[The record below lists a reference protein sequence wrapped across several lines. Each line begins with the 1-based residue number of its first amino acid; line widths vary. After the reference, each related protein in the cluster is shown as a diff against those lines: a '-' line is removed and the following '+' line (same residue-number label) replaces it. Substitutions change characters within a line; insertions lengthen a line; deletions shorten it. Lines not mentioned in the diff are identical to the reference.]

1 MVVPVVGVNTLIEA
15 LRSSV
20 SDEEIAREWDR
31 LSKRIELE
39 GGRTDA
45 PVGASATPSAPTP
58 APHPYMLT
66 GGQLALGIA
75 GVFLAGA
82 LTGAGSLYAYL
93 TRDRATATMIVTEA
107 PLPPVSAPERERAP
121 EPTPTASATPIA
133 TSTASAAWESESLL
147 NRARNA
153 LPQAPAQALA
163 LANEHAQRFPGIKAG
178 EREEIAIRALLQLG
192 RRSEAEERAARLV
205 RWAPSMRPTMDALLA
220 R

>member
-1 MVVPVVGVNTLIEA
+1 
-15 LRSSV
+15 
-20 SDEEIAREWDR
+20 
-31 LSKRIELE
+31 
-39 GGRTDA
+39 
-45 PVGASATPSAPTP
+45 
-58 APHPYMLT
+58 MLT
-66 GGQLALGIA
+66 GGQLAIGIA

-93 TRDRATATMIVTEA
+93 TRDRATAMMIVTEA
-107 PLPPVSAPERERAP
+107 PLPPVSTPSHERTP

-133 TSTASAAWESESLL
+133 TSTAAAAAWESESLL

-163 LANEHAQRFPGIKAG
+163 LANEHAQQFHGIKAG
-178 EREEIAIRALLQLG
+178 EREEIAIRALLQLR

-205 RWAPSMRPTMDALLA
+205 RWAPSMRPTMDALLG